1 MTSFPK
7 PSKGSA
13 LLERR
18 HKRAA
23 IVAHEKAEKAKVVA
37 RDGAK
42 TCRLVPHCPERDKFE
57 TAHLDDK
64 GMGGDHGNRTD
75 AATMVRSCFWHHQ
88 GSRSLHSKDL
98 RVEYLTPEQ
107 ANGPIEVWSR
117 VPPGDNRHGSW
128 YLLKRET
135 SCGVNARD
143 CV

>member
-23 IVAHEKAEKAKVVA
+23 IVAREKAEKAKVVA
-37 RDGAK
+37 RDGSQV
-42 TCRLVPHCPERDKFE
+42 CRVSPGCREKEHFE
-57 TAHLDDK
+57 TAHLDNK
-64 GMGGDHGNRTD
+64 GMGGDRGHRTT
-75 AATMVRSCFWHHQ
+75 AATMIRSCFLHHR
-88 GSRSLHSKDL
+88 GPHSLHSKDL

-117 VPPGDNRHGSW
+117 VPSGDDMRGSW

-143 CV
+143 